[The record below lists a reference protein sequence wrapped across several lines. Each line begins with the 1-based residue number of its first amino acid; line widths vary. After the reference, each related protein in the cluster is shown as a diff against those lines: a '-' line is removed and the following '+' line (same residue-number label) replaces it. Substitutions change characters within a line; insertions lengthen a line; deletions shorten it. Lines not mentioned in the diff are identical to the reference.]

1 VRYQKVS
8 LSRAH
13 GRFVPCADPPCSD
26 CQSFSVRAWSGVN
39 YPVCFNDGL
48 QQLLASPVVVAR
60 SDCQSFSARA
70 WAGVN
75 YPVCFNDG
83 LQQLLASPVVAAA
96 VVLFAAA
103 AAERYA
109 DRDWEWRETQ
119 EEPTA
124 SHRPG
129 CREARFL
136 LAEVSQNIR
145 MAK

>member
-1 VRYQKVS
+1 M
-8 LSRAH
+8 
-13 GRFVPCADPPCSD
+13 
-26 CQSFSVRAWSGVN
+26 
-39 YPVCFNDGL
+39 
-48 QQLLASPVVVAR
+48 VVAR

-83 LQQLLASPVVAAA
+83 LQKLLASPVVASA

-124 SHRPG
+124 CHSLG
-129 CREARFL
+129 CREAWFL
-136 LAEVSQNIR
+136 LTEVIHKIR
-145 MAK
+145 MAKCGSAVRTVVRTRVNSGFALGQQNGFPR